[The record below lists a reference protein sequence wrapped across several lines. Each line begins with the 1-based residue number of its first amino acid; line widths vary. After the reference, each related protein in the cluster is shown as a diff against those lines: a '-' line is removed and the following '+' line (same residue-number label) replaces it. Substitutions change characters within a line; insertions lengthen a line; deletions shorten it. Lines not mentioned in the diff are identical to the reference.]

1 MAEIAGE
8 TRDRREEGQLGLRE
22 RWARRVL
29 SGKLDGEL
37 SALVVSVS
45 LSMKF
50 IARHA
55 YAVSVSEVVHAF
67 ETSECISWS
76 HVPSLI
82 SLIYYQMLPPRL
94 VRRNLS

>member
-55 YAVSVSEVVHAF
+55 NAVVPRVSEVVHAF
-67 ETSECISWS
+67 DTSTECISWS

-82 SLIYYQMLPPRL
+82 SLIYYQN
-94 VRRNLS
+94 VATATGS